1 MAARI
6 TLIAA
11 LAALPLL
18 AAPGAR
24 AQMDSREGIAL
35 QNQILELRRD
45 MDALRRGGGAPT
57 PVPRGGGGA
66 PPETV
71 QGLLGRVA
79 ELEEMVR
86 RQRGQLDVAE
96 NANRR
101 LAEEVEKLRGDMDFR
116 LQQLEG
122 GGRPG
127 AARPPQGPPP
137 AQAPAPAPFSVPPR
151 QAEPAS
157 PPPQPGP
164 RTAERALADGQA
176 ALSRGDFPTAEAA
189 AREVIAQRPGPRA
202 QDASLLLGEA
212 LLGRRQYQNAALA
225 FDEAYRRNRQGTRAP
240 EALLGLSNAF
250 IGFGAR
256 REACDTLEQLTAEY
270 TRLAQPVAA
279 RVQDARRRAQCR

>member
-1 MAARI
+1 MAARSR
-6 TLIAA
+6 LIAA
-11 LAALPLL
+11 LAALPLIVVPPAL
-18 AAPGAR
+18 

-45 MDALRRGGGAPT
+45 LDAVRRGGGVAAPA
-57 PVPRGGGGA
+57 PRGGGA

-71 QGLLGRVA
+71 QGLLARVA
-79 ELEEMVR
+79 ELEEIVR

-101 LAEEVEKLRGDMDFR
+101 LAEDVEKLRGDMDFR

-137 AQAPAPAPFSVPPR
+137 AQAPAPFSVPPR
-151 QAEPAS
+151 QAEPGS
-157 PPPQPGP
+157 PPPPAGP

-176 ALSRGDFPTAEAA
+176 ALARGDFPTAEAA
-189 AREVIAQRPGPRA
+189 AREVIGGRPGPRA

-212 LLGRRQYQNAALA
+212 LLGRRQFQNAALA
-225 FDEAYRRNRQGTRAP
+225 FDEAYRRNRQSGRAP

-256 REACDTLEQLTAEY
+256 REACDTLEQLTSEY
-270 TRLAQPVAA
+270 TRLAPPVAT
-279 RVQDARRRAQCR
+279 RVADARRRAQCR

>member
-1 MAARI
+1 MARSIAL
-6 TLIAA
+6 TAA
-11 LAALPLL
+11 LIALPLL
-18 AAPGAR
+18 AAPAH

-45 MDALRRGGGAPT
+45 LDAIRRGGVAAAPV
-57 PVPRGGGGA
+57 PAPRGGGGA

-71 QGLLGRVA
+71 QALLARVQ
-79 ELEEMVR
+79 ELEETVR

-122 GGRPG
+122 GGRGG
-127 AARPPQGPPP
+127 AARPQPGPPP
-137 AQAPAPAPFSVPPR
+137 APAPAPQPP
-151 QAEPAS
+151 QAAPAS
-157 PPPQPGP
+157 PPTPTGP

-176 ALSRGDFPTAEAA
+176 ALTRGDFPAAEAA
-189 AREVIAQRPGPRA
+189 AREVIAGRPGPRA
-202 QDASLLLGEA
+202 QDAQLLLGEA
-212 LLGRRQYQNAALA
+212 LLGRRQFQNAALA
-225 FDEAYRRNRQGTRAP
+225 FDEAYRRNRQSARAP

-256 REACDTLEQLTAEY
+256 REACDTLEQLTSEY
-270 TRLAQPVAA
+270 TRLPAPLTTRVAET
-279 RVQDARRRAQCR
+279 RRRAQCR